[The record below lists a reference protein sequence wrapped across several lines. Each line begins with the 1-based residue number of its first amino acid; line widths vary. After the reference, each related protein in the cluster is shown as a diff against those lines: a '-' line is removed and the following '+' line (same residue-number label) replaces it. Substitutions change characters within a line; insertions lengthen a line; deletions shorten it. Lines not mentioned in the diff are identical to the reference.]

1 MVSSTDEIIKGSAK
15 LGVPKG
21 KKKISTKTDK
31 QAYHDRGTNTNLE
44 FLTGFK
50 PMTSRALGRHAIH

>member
-21 KKKISTKTDK
+21 KTDK
-31 QAYHDRGTNTNLE
+31 QFTIKHQTKL
-44 FLTGFK
+44 LK
-50 PMTSRALGRHAIH
+50 KKQAIISVS

>member
-21 KKKISTKTDK
+21 KKISTKTDK
-31 QAYHDRGTNTNLE
+31 HFTIKHQTKLFKKQAII
-44 FLTGFK
+44 
-50 PMTSRALGRHAIH
+50 SVS